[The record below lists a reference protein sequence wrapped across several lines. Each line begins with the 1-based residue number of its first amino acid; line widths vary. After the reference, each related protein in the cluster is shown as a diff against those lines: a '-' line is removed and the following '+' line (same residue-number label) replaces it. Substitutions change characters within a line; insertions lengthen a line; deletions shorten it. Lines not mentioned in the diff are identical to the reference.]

1 MLRSGLSPGLVS
13 KVTPHQNSLGTITL
27 EMWLVPEWL
36 EATLGWGGGTKEDAA
51 EKACSHPRRYSR

>member
-36 EATLGWGGGTKEDAA
+36 EATLGSGGGHQRG
-51 EKACSHPRRYSR
+51 CSRKSMQSSQKI